1 MHCNYIEEYGKTYV
15 GSKWETKHPYLGC
28 HPKKGYTVKD
38 LVRRSPLVAAT
49 PPSPALASVR
59 RSRGVPRTAHHP
71 SHTAPPAE
79 SLRRALSQQ
88 KSVPPLKW
96 TPTDLAKMAER
107 NSPYSV
113 QDIFALFMDRGQLA

>member
-1 MHCNYIEEYGKTYV
+1 MHCSYIKELGDTYM
-15 GSKWETKHPYLGC
+15 GSKWETTHPYLGC

-38 LVRRSPLVAAT
+38 LVRSRRLAAA
-49 PPSPALASVR
+49 PPSPTSRRNASPR
-59 RSRGVPRTAHHP
+59 RP
-71 SHTAPPAE
+71 SPHTPPAE
-79 SLRRALSQQ
+79 SLRRAVSQT